1 MRRDIQEMIQANKMC
16 VMATVSEGM
25 PHCSLMTYVTDDNC
39 REIYMATR
47 RETKKYRNLTANPSV
62 SLLVDSRLDA
72 RVGPSAQTKALTISG
87 TFQRNIDPKK
97 MASVRTRLLEK
108 HSELKKI
115 FNNPDTEII
124 VVKIQ
129 SVQLLDGIADAY
141 FEKIS

>member
-1 MRRDIQEMIQANKMC
+1 MRKDIQDLIKANKMC
-16 VMATVSEGM
+16 VLATVSEDK

-39 REIYMATR
+39 REIYMVTR
-47 RETKKYRNLTANPSV
+47 KETKKYRNLTANPSV

-72 RVGPSAQTKALTISG
+72 RVGPSALTKALTISG
-87 TFQRNIDPKK
+87 TFQKNIDEKK
-97 MASVRTRLLEK
+97 IAAVRTRLLEK

-129 SVQLLDGIADAY
+129 AIQLLDGVSNAY
-141 FEKIS
+141 YEKIS